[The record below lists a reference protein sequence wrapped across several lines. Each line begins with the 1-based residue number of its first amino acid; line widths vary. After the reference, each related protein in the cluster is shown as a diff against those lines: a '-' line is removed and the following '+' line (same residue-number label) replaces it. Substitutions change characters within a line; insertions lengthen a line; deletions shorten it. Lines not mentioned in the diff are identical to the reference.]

1 MEVILKKEG
10 EQVNS
15 FSSFQEAYGSMFT
28 NYRDIVKVKDAC
40 EMLCLQRKQ
49 IYKLI
54 EDGKLEKLDHGKG
67 FLITKSSIVSYV
79 LDCSGISF
87 A

>member
-10 EQVNS
+10 EQVK
-15 FSSFQEAYGSMFT
+15 FSSFQEAYQSMFT
-28 NYRDIVKVKDAC
+28 DYCDIVKVKDAC
-40 EMLCLQRKQ
+40 QMLCINRKQ

-54 EDGKLEKLDHGKG
+54 EEGKLEKLDHGKG

-79 LDCSGISF
+79 LDCSGVSF